1 MIEEGD
7 QFLVKNMS
15 KVKKLPGTKTQY
27 KYTGPFVATKVT
39 DTHIS
44 YTGNTLKSNKQK
56 YLKVPIHLTKKY
68 FSKIKV
74 NFDTRF
80 ICY

>member
-7 QFLVKNMS
+7 QFLEKNMS

-27 KYTGPFVATKVT
+27 KYTAPFVATKVT

-44 YTGNTLKSNKQK
+44 YTGNTLKSNE
-56 YLKVPIHLTKKY
+56 KKDVK
-68 FSKIKV
+68 FL
-74 NFDTRF
+74 F
-80 ICY
+80 ILQRSISRKLR